1 MFSTTHHFL
10 YCNVRNGEVVKGTL
24 IQLGMDIEEA
34 VEAIK
39 EEWDEDGI
47 EYTEEE
53 VRDFAVEN
61 MRDLIKEL

>member
-1 MFSTTHHFL
+1 
-10 YCNVRNGEVVKGTL
+10 
-24 IQLGMDIEEA
+24 MDIEEA
-34 VEAIK
+34 IEAIK

-53 VRDFAVEN
+53 VRAHAVEN

>member
-1 MFSTTHHFL
+1 MFSITRHFL
-10 YCNVRNGEVVKGTL
+10 ICSICNGEVVKGTL

-34 VEAIK
+34 GEAIK

>member
-1 MFSTTHHFL
+1 MKL
-10 YCNVRNGEVVKGTL
+10 
-24 IQLGMDIEEA
+24 EEA
-34 VEAIK
+34 LEEAIEAIK

-53 VRDFAVEN
+53 VKAYAVEN